1 MATFN
6 ITNLLSSATKF
17 DMMVNFP
24 TSTSNG
30 WKLSIQGKSI
40 EDASFL
46 FERLEGFLSS
56 NSIPFKVGTAKRFSH
71 ENKEQSKKAMTIYVP
86 NSFNHLEL
94 AEEVYS
100 LILDY
105 KGWQDIKTPSSYSH
119 YAGGIFFR
127 NDRDESGQYIPAN

>member
-1 MATFN
+1 
-6 ITNLLSSATKF
+6 
-17 DMMVNFP
+17 MVNFP